1 MTNVLE
7 VKDLQKTYFEYKWK
21 NYRLTKKYTHAVA
34 GISFSLKK
42 GEILGVLGPNGA
54 GKTTTIQMLL
64 GTLIPSSGRISY
76 FGKPFDGNDPTI
88 LKRINYSSAYIEL
101 PWRLSVA
108 ENLDIYGR
116 IYEVKDR
123 GARIDLLLKRFG
135 IYDLKYRNMRALSAG
150 QMTRV
155 ILVKA
160 FLNSP
165 EIILLDEP
173 TASLDPE
180 IAKQIR
186 LFLLEQQKE
195 HQVSMIF
202 TSHNMKEVQE
212 ICNRI
217 IFINAG
223 KIVAEDTPLGLLK
236 RFKQTRIRFSIETGR
251 KGLEDYLKDKGF
263 RYDFQQTRVTFG
275 INEEALSKVLYKIS
289 DLGVRYQDLEILR
302 PDLEDYFLQIAGQ
315 GKEKEEEYES

>member
-186 LFLLEQQKE
+186 LF
-195 HQVSMIF
+195 
-202 TSHNMKEVQE
+202 
-212 ICNRI
+212 
-217 IFINAG
+217 
-223 KIVAEDTPLGLLK
+223 
-236 RFKQTRIRFSIETGR
+236 
-251 KGLEDYLKDKGF
+251 
-263 RYDFQQTRVTFG
+263 
-275 INEEALSKVLYKIS
+275 
-289 DLGVRYQDLEILR
+289 
-302 PDLEDYFLQIAGQ
+302 
-315 GKEKEEEYES
+315 